1 MIIQALGKILIS
13 IAVVLFGIGGLLL
26 LLSKFGLQRLPGD
39 IVLKRGNFTFFFPV
53 VTSIVLSLLL
63 TLIFY
68 LVNKFR

>member
-39 IVLKRGNFTFFFPV
+39 IVFKRSNFTFFFPI

-63 TLIFY
+63 TLVFY
-68 LVNKFR
+68 IVNKFR